1 MAATPAPTAAPPP
14 SRGAGDRH
22 DGSRGPAPAA
32 APPLSTGPA
41 PASAAAPPSGSAAPP
56 SGPPS
61 PLVDRYLREQQ
72 LTAADRFA
80 RAHDA
85 AHAEGPALAGRYSA
99 LMPASPPAPGQQ
111 YAFDVDLDA
120 CSGCKSCVAAC
131 HALNGLEEDES
142 WRDVGLLHGGSRSL
156 PVVQH
161 VTTACHHCL
170 DPACM
175 HACPVEAY
183 EKDPVTGI
191 VRHLDDQCFGCQ
203 YCTLA
208 CPYEAPKYSRAK
220 GIVRKCDMCAGR
232 LAEGEAPACVQSC
245 PNGAIAIRVVD
256 VEQVVEESETRLF
269 VPGAPEPGLT
279 LPATT
284 YRTAR
289 VLPRNMLPA
298 DHRTVRPEPA
308 HWPLILM
315 LALTQ
320 LSVGAFLV
328 GRLLEALVPGALA
341 AGIRPVHS
349 AAALVFGLLA
359 LGVSVLHLGRPRYA
373 YRAVLGL
380 RHSWLSREILAFGV
394 FAALAVAY
402 AAWSWAGPAG
412 GPGGPAGG
420 AAAGPGGPAAEAGFG
435 WWLGWGVALSGVA
448 GVLCSVMVYDYTKRD
463 FWNGPATAGRFF
475 LTAAVLGLAAAWLP
489 LLIVAAGGDAA
500 LAAAA
505 VDRYGALLCRGLIA
519 AAAVKLLF
527 EAAVFRHLAA
537 RSTTSLKRT
546 AWLMTG
552 ALSNVTLARFAA
564 GLLGGLAMP
573 ALLLLSRVPAPA
585 GQGLD
590 LVFVV
595 LVGMQFAA
603 CLAGELLERYLFF
616 AAVASPRMPG
626 TL

>member
-1 MAATPAPTAAPPP
+1 MTAAGRAAPAGSGPSPAPEP
-14 SRGAGDRH
+14 G
-22 DGSRGPAPAA
+22 PAA
-32 APPLSTGPA
+32 AA
-41 PASAAAPPSGSAAPP
+41 
-56 SGPPS
+56 
-61 PLVDRYLREQQ
+61 LVDRYLEEQQ
-72 LTAADRFA
+72 VTAAERFA

-85 AHAEGPALAGRYSA
+85 ARAGGPALAERYSA
-99 LMPASPPAPGQQ
+99 LLPATPPAAGQQ

-131 HALNGLEEDES
+131 HALNGLEEQES

-170 DPACM
+170 DPACL

-191 VRHLDDQCFGCQ
+191 VKHLDDQCFGCR

-208 CPYEAPKYSRAK
+208 CPYEAPKYSRSK
-220 GIVRKCDMCAGR
+220 GIVRKCDMCSGR

-256 VEQVVEESETRLF
+256 VEQVIEESETHLF
-269 VPGAPEPGLT
+269 VPGAPEPALT
-279 LPATT
+279 LPTT
-284 YRTAR
+284 VYRTGR
-289 VLPRNMLPA
+289 VLPRNMVPA
-298 DHRTVRPEPA
+298 DYHAVRPEQA

-315 LALTQ
+315 LTLTQ

-328 GRLLEALVPGALA
+328 ERFLELLVPGALTA
-341 AGIRPVHS
+341 SIRPVHS
-349 AAALVFGLLA
+349 AGALVSGLLA

-373 YRAVLGL
+373 FRAVLGL

-394 FAALAVAY
+394 FAGLAVVY
-402 AAWSWAGPAG
+402 AAWTWTESAGWLAG
-412 GPGGPAGG
+412 GGSRGLP
-420 AAAGPGGPAAEAGFG
+420 AAGPPAGAGPG
-435 WWLGWGVALSGVA
+435 WWLGWGVALSGAA
-448 GVLCSVMVYDYTKRD
+448 GVFCSVMVYDYTKRD

-489 LLIVAAGGDAA
+489 LLIAAAGGDAGP
-500 LAAAA
+500 AAAA
-505 VDRYGALLCRGLIA
+505 VDRYGAVLCRGLIA
-519 AAAVKLLF
+519 ATAVKLLF
-527 EAAVFRHLAA
+527 EAALFRHLAS

-552 ALSNVTLARFAA
+552 ALSNVTTARFAA

-573 ALLLLSRVPAPA
+573 GLLLWSRVPAPA
-585 GQGLD
+585 GQGPD
-590 LVFVV
+590 LAFLV
-595 LVGMQFAA
+595 LVGMLFAA

-616 AAVASPRMPG
+616 TAVASPRMPG

>member
-1 MAATPAPTAAPPP
+1 MTAAGRAAPTGSGASPAPEP
-14 SRGAGDRH
+14 
-22 DGSRGPAPAA
+22 GPAA
-32 APPLSTGPA
+32 
-41 PASAAAPPSGSAAPP
+41 
-56 SGPPS
+56 
-61 PLVDRYLREQQ
+61 LVDRCLEEQQ
-72 LTAADRFA
+72 VTAAERFA

-85 AHAEGPALAGRYSA
+85 ARAGGPALAERYSA
-99 LMPASPPAPGQQ
+99 LLPATPPAAGQQ

-131 HALNGLEEDES
+131 HALNGLEEQES

-170 DPACM
+170 DPACL

-191 VRHLDDQCFGCQ
+191 VKHLDDQCFGCR

-208 CPYEAPKYSRAK
+208 CPYEAPKYSRSK
-220 GIVRKCDMCAGR
+220 GIVRKCDMCSGR

-256 VEQVVEESETRLF
+256 VEQVIEESETHLF
-269 VPGAPEPGLT
+269 VPGAPEPALT
-279 LPATT
+279 LPTT
-284 YRTAR
+284 VYRTGR
-289 VLPRNMLPA
+289 VLPRNMVPA
-298 DHRTVRPEPA
+298 DYHAVRPEQA

-315 LALTQ
+315 LVLTQ

-328 GRLLEALVPGALA
+328 ERLLEALVPGALT

-349 AAALVFGLLA
+349 AGALGFGLLA
-359 LGVSVLHLGRPRYA
+359 LGVSVLHLGRPCYA
-373 YRAVLGL
+373 FRAVLGL

-394 FAALAVAY
+394 FAGLAVVY
-402 AAWSWAGPAG
+402 AAWTWAESAGWLPGAGP
-412 GPGGPAGG
+412 P
-420 AAAGPGGPAAEAGFG
+420 AEAGLG
-435 WWLGWGVALSGVA
+435 WWLGWGVALSGAA
-448 GVLCSVMVYDYTKRD
+448 GVFCSVMVYDYTKRD

-475 LTAAVLGLAAAWLP
+475 LTTAVLGFAAAWLP
-489 LLIVAAGGDAA
+489 LLIAAAGDDAE

-505 VDRYGALLCRGLIA
+505 VDRYGAVLCRGLVA
-519 AAAVKLLF
+519 ATAAKLLF
-527 EAAVFRHLAA
+527 EAALFRHLAA

-552 ALSNVTLARFAA
+552 ALSNVTTARFAA
-564 GLLGGLAMP
+564 GVLGGLAMP
-573 ALLLLSRVPAPA
+573 GLLLWSRVPAPA
-585 GQGLD
+585 GHGPD
-590 LVFVV
+590 LAFLV
-595 LVGMQFAA
+595 LVGMLFAA

-616 AAVASPRMPG
+616 TAVASPRMPG

>member
-1 MAATPAPTAAPPP
+1 MNASGNVLALESDAAGAPSPAPGAAASASGRPATAA
-14 SRGAGDRH
+14 
-22 DGSRGPAPAA
+22 
-32 APPLSTGPA
+32 L
-41 PASAAAPPSGSAAPP
+41 
-56 SGPPS
+56 
-61 PLVDRYLREQQ
+61 LDRYLEEQQ
-72 LTAADRFA
+72 VTAVARFA
-80 RAHDA
+80 QAHDA
-85 AHAEGPALAGRYSA
+85 AHAGGPALAERYSA
-99 LMPASPPAPGQQ
+99 LMPATPPAPGQQ

-131 HALNGLEEDES
+131 HSLNGLEEEES

-191 VRHLDDQCFGCQ
+191 VKHLDDQCFGCQ

-220 GIVRKCDMCAGR
+220 GIVRKCDMCSDR
-232 LAEGEAPACVQSC
+232 LADGEAPACVQSC

-256 VEQVVEESETRLF
+256 VEQVIEESETHLF
-269 VPGAPEPGLT
+269 VPGAPEPALT
-279 LPATT
+279 LPTT
-284 YRTAR
+284 AYRTGR
-289 VLPRNMLPA
+289 VLPRNMVPA
-298 DHRTVRPEPA
+298 DYRTVRPEQA

-315 LALTQ
+315 LTLTQ

-328 GRLLEALVPGALA
+328 ERLLELFVPGALTA
-341 AGIRPVHS
+341 SIRPVHS
-349 AAALVFGLLA
+349 ASALVFGLLA

-380 RHSWLSREILAFGV
+380 RHSWLSREILAFGI
-394 FAALAVAY
+394 FAGLAVVY
-402 AAWSWAGPAG
+402 AAWSWAGSAG
-412 GPGGPAGG
+412 WPGVCAAGNGSGADDAVLGGIGDWGVGVCAG
-420 AAAGPGGPAAEAGFG
+420 AAFEAGVG

-475 LTAAVLGLAAAWLP
+475 LTTAVLGLAAAWLP
-489 LLIVAAGGDAA
+489 LLIVAAGSDAE
-500 LAAAA
+500 LAGAA
-505 VDRYGALLCRGLIA
+505 VDRYGAMLCRGLVVAMA
-519 AAAVKLLF
+519 AKLLF
-527 EAAVFRHLAA
+527 EAALFRHLAS

-546 AWLMTG
+546 AWLMSG
-552 ALSNVTLARFAA
+552 ALSNVTMARFAA
-564 GLLGGLAMP
+564 GFLGGLAMP
-573 ALLLLSRVPAPA
+573 GLLLLSRVPAPP
-585 GQGLD
+585 GQGQD
-590 LVFVV
+590 LVFAV
-595 LVGMQFAA
+595 LVGMLFVA

>member
-1 MAATPAPTAAPPP
+1 MNAT
-14 SRGAGDRH
+14 
-22 DGSRGPAPAA
+22 GSILALESGPAPEPARACAA
-32 APPLSTGPA
+32 T
-41 PASAAAPPSGSAAPP
+41 
-56 SGPPS
+56 
-61 PLVDRYLREQQ
+61 LVDRYLEEQQ
-72 LTAADRFA
+72 VTAVARFS

-85 AHAEGPALAGRYSA
+85 AHAGGAASALAGRYSA
-99 LMPASPPAPGQQ
+99 LMPATPPAPGQQ

-131 HALNGLEEDES
+131 HSLNGLEENES

-156 PVVQH
+156 PVMQH

-191 VRHLDDQCFGCQ
+191 VKHLDDQCFGCQ

-220 GIVRKCDMCAGR
+220 GIIRKCDMCSDR

-256 VEQVVEESETRLF
+256 VEQVVEESETHLF
-269 VPGAPEPGLT
+269 VPGAPEPALT
-279 LPATT
+279 LPTT
-284 YRTAR
+284 AYRTER
-289 VLPRNMLPA
+289 VLPRNMVPA
-298 DHRTVRPEPA
+298 DYHTVRPEQA

-328 GRLLEALVPGALA
+328 ERLLELLVPGALTA
-341 AGIRPVHS
+341 SIRPVHS
-349 AAALVFGLLA
+349 ASALVFGLLA

-380 RHSWLSREILAFGV
+380 RHSWLSREILAFGI
-394 FAALAVAY
+394 FAGLAVTY
-402 AAWSWAGPAG
+402 AAWSWAASAG
-412 GPGGPAGG
+412 WPGVRAAGNGSGASDAVLGGVGDWSIGAG
-420 AAAGPGGPAAEAGFG
+420 AASPVEAGFG
-435 WWLGWGVALSGVA
+435 WWLGWAVALSGAV

-475 LTAAVLGLAAAWLP
+475 LTTAVLGLAAAWLP
-489 LLIVAAGGDAA
+489 LLIVAAGSDGA

-505 VDRYGALLCRGLIA
+505 VDRYGAILCRGLIIAMA
-519 AAAVKLLF
+519 AKLLF
-527 EAAVFRHLAA
+527 EAALFRHLAS
-537 RSTTSLKRT
+537 RSVTSLKRT

-552 ALSNVTLARFAA
+552 ALSNVTMARFAA

-573 ALLLLSRVPAPA
+573 GMLLLSRVPAPP
-585 GQGLD
+585 GQGQD

-595 LVGMQFAA
+595 LVGMLFVA

>member
-1 MAATPAPTAAPPP
+1 MKVMTATAT
-14 SRGAGDRH
+14 
-22 DGSRGPAPAA
+22 
-32 APPLSTGPA
+32 
-41 PASAAAPPSGSAAPP
+41 
-56 SGPPS
+56 
-61 PLVDRYLREQQ
+61 LVDRYLEEQQ
-72 LTAADRFA
+72 VTAAARFA
-80 RAHDA
+80 QAHDA
-85 AHAEGPALAGRYSA
+85 ARDGGPALAERYSA
-99 LMPASPPAPGQQ
+99 LMPATPPAAGQQ

-131 HALNGLEEDES
+131 HSLNGLEEEES

-156 PVVQH
+156 PVLQH

-191 VRHLDDQCFGCQ
+191 VKHLDDQCFGCQ

-208 CPYEAPKYSRAK
+208 CPYEAPKYSRSK
-220 GIVRKCDMCAGR
+220 GIVRKCDMCSDR

-256 VEQVVEESETRLF
+256 TEQVIGESETHLF
-269 VPGAPEPGLT
+269 VPGAPEPALT
-279 LPATT
+279 LPTT
-284 YRTAR
+284 AYRTER
-289 VLPRNMLPA
+289 VLPRNMVPA
-298 DHRTVRPEPA
+298 DYHTVRPEQA

-315 LALTQ
+315 LVLTQ
-320 LSVGAFLV
+320 LSVGAFLAE
-328 GRLLEALVPGALA
+328 RLLELLVPGALTA
-341 AGIRPVHS
+341 SIRPVHS
-349 AAALVFGLLA
+349 ASALVFGLLA

-394 FAALAVAY
+394 FAGLAVVY
-402 AAWSWAGPAG
+402 AAWSWAGSAG
-412 GPGGPAGG
+412 WLGRLAGWG
-420 AAAGPGGPAAEAGFG
+420 LAAGPGAAVEAGFG
-435 WWLGWGVALSGVA
+435 WWLGWAVALSGVV

-475 LTAAVLGLAAAWLP
+475 LTTAVLGLAAAWLP
-489 LLIVAAGGDAA
+489 LLIVAAGSDAE
-500 LAAAA
+500 LAGAA
-505 VDRYGALLCRGLIA
+505 VDRYGAILCRGLVVASA
-519 AAAVKLLF
+519 AKLLF
-527 EAAVFRHLAA
+527 EAALFRHLAS

-552 ALSNVTLARFAA
+552 ALSNVTMARFAA

-573 ALLLLSRVPAPA
+573 GLLLLSRVPAPPEQ
-585 GQGLD
+585 GQD

-595 LVGMQFAA
+595 LVGMLFVG